1 MEYKHI
7 LFSVRDH
14 TAYIVLNNPEKRNP
28 IGNDVKKELMD
39 AFDACDFDPE
49 IRCVVIRGAGGC
61 FSAGGDMNAMKKRID
76 NGELG
81 TKISCRLGAA
91 MNQRL
96 RAIPKPTIAL
106 LEGAA
111 TGSGLSLALSC
122 DFQIVEEKTKMAFSF
137 VNIGYVPDSGALYL
151 VTRAL
156 GTVKATELLMS
167 GRRFLGREAADMGLV
182 TVAVPREELE
192 STLES
197 YVAKYANGPTVAY
210 GYIKAMMNRSPFT
223 DYTVAVE
230 SEIEYQGICE
240 QTQDHK
246 EAVCAFLEKR
256 KPVFQGK

>member
-28 IGNDVKKELMD
+28 VGNDVKKELMD
-39 AFDACDFDPE
+39 AFDRCDFDPE
-49 IRCVVIRGAGGC
+49 IRCVVLRGAGGY
-61 FSAGGDMNAMKKRID
+61 FSAGGDMNAMKKRLD

-106 LEGAA
+106 VEGAA

-137 VNIGYVPDSGALYL
+137 VNIGYVPDSGAVYL

-156 GTVKATELLMS
+156 GTVRAAELLMS

-182 TVAVPREELE
+182 TTAVPREELE
-192 STLES
+192 STLET

-210 GYIKAMMNRSPFT
+210 GYIKAMMNRTPFT
-223 DYTVAVE
+223 DYTVCTE

-240 QTQDHK
+240 QTEDHK
-246 EAVCAFLEKR
+246 EAVYAFLEKR